1 MREISKREGGVRVC
15 VSDKSGSSRVDQRGD
30 GPVLDDDLGVWLQ
43 INWPPVLVPGNRM
56 VCVWGET

>member
-1 MREISKREGGVRVC
+1 

-43 INWPPVLVPGNRM
+43 INRPPVLIPG
-56 VCVWGET
+56 VCLGLNIV